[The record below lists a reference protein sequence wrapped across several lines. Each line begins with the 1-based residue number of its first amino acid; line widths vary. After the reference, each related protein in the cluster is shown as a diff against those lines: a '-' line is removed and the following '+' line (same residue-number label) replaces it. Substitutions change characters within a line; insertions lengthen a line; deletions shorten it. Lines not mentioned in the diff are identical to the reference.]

1 MFFVLFVDCSVGGGH
16 AADAL
21 VSVGEPVQRHLSD
34 AVVVNESSRNNQK
47 MENLEK
53 KHFCLFILNQFN
65 TTLNTIL
72 NRFLKRIKIIS

>member
-1 MFFVLFVDCSVGGGH
+1 LKKLEVFFVLFVDCSVGGGH

-47 MENLEK
+47 MENLENNFYSISFNS
-53 KHFCLFILNQFN
+53 HYIFC
-65 TTLNTIL
+65 
-72 NRFLKRIKIIS
+72 IKFQDQ